1 MITSVILLIVCIF
14 PCPPVLRLLA
24 RRAHPRRVL
33 AEGDGGG
40 WVGGW
45 VGRVWRFGRAGR
57 GGVWGEG
64 VVWNHKYEL
73 HC

>member
-1 MITSVILLIVCIF
+1 MITSVILLIVCIC
-14 PCPPVLRLLA
+14 PCPPVDYSHAVPTRGESW
-24 RRAHPRRVL
+24 PKGMEV
-33 AEGDGGG
+33 GG
-40 WVGGW
+40 WVGGLA
-45 VGRVWRFGRAGR
+45 VYGGLAARGG